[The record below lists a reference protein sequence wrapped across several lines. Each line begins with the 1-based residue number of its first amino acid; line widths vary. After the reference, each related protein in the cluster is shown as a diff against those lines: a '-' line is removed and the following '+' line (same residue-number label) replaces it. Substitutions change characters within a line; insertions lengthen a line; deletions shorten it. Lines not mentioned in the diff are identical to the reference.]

1 MSPAPTTMSSCA
13 ELRSSR
19 HALRAEQATVR
30 WWRRLVQARLDLAVA
45 GITMPGPLG
54 EEIALHP
61 VGAFCPEPPRHSE
74 LTRVARGGLPA
85 AEPAQLPALRSLD
98 ERLARYEHSI
108 GDALTRVTEDLIAA
122 LAIDPAAGLRE
133 RPEAPRLI

>member
-1 MSPAPTTMSSCA
+1 MSTAPMTMGRCA

-45 GITMPGPLG
+45 GIAMPGPLG
-54 EEIALHP
+54 EAVALLP
-61 VGAFCPEPPRHSE
+61 GGAPCPEPPRPLE
-74 LTRVARGGLPA
+74 LHGATRGGMSPA
-85 AEPAQLPALRSLD
+85 APSQLPALRDLD
-98 ERLARYEHSI
+98 ERLARYEHSVC
-108 GDALTRVTEDLIAA
+108 DALDQVTEDLIQA

-133 RPEAPRLI
+133 RPEAPRPI